1 MCVLSFI
8 NCKIRPKNQ
17 VSLPVCAMVNSA
29 DTNDK
34 SQIAISRKKPRFYSQ
49 LQLYSFNNY
58 HLPFFKT

>member
-1 MCVLSFI
+1 MFVLSFI

-34 SQIAISRKKPRFYSQ
+34 SQIAISRKEPRFYSQ
-49 LQLYSFNNY
+49 
-58 HLPFFKT
+58 